1 MICENA
7 RPTLEE
13 VAATLMAN
21 IGRYIELDYDPVP
34 ECQRPLTPS
43 KEIEILSTDYKEPL
57 SKFKTHT
64 GPDQG
69 KVWQSKDGNW
79 IFTCLTSTRV
89 DIETG
94 KYKHRALR
102 LDGIRL
108 YSVLVNSGP
117 KGKVRMFPN
126 IRAPRNAPQPTGEA

>member
-7 RPTLEE
+7 NPTLEE
-13 VAATLMAN
+13 IAATLMAN

-43 KEIEILSTDYKEPL
+43 KEIEILTTVYKEPL

-69 KVWQSKDGNW
+69 RVWLTKDRNW
-79 IFTCLTSTRV
+79 VFTCKTSTRQ
-89 DIETG
+89 DADTG
-94 KYKHRALR
+94 AYKWRTLR
-102 LDGIRL
+102 LEGIRL
-108 YSVLVNSGP
+108 ESVQVNSGP
-117 KGKVRMFPN
+117 NGKVPMFPN
-126 IRAPRNAPQPTGEA
+126 VRPNP